1 MARATSRAGRWSGC
15 IWRRFF
21 EPESGE
27 TWIPAS
33 FSGRLNDNKFYSL
46 HHRKILMNYQRIHP
60 FPGPQAYEFPELRA
74 LTSVWQEKKS
84 ALEDDGAYKE
94 FIKKLQREWA
104 IETGIIER
112 LYTWDRGVTEI
123 LIEQGIESSIIS
135 HRGGVSQRDAEHIQA
150 LINDHLGIVEG
161 LFSYIKGD
169 EPLSEY
175 FIRGLQAQFTAH
187 QDYTEAVTES
197 GNLVQVTL
205 IKGEY
210 KTLPNNPRRPD
221 DEVHTYCPPE
231 LTKEEM
237 ESLIRMYREA
247 EATYTPEIKAAW
259 LHHRFTQIHPFQDGN
274 GRVARALA
282 SLVFLREGLF
292 PLVVRESD
300 RKEYIGALE
309 SADAGDLSPLVS
321 FFARRQKDAILKAL
335 GLEQQVQ
342 QSKYADQ
349 IIRSALELLKTKFSK
364 EKQKVSIVYEHAEKL
379 LATVE
384 GRFKLLVASLD
395 SQLRAVTPPQK
406 QKSYQAR
413 ANSANN
419 ASPQRHYFQKQIF
432 EAAKLFDYFAN
443 LEQHRSWARITLTTD
458 QEFDYVVSFHGYGPG
473 DTGILV
479 ASAFTYI
486 KAPLEEGGTE
496 PVGLHPAATDL
507 FQFNYVE
514 SYESTAKRFAEWL
527 ESSTAIALAE
537 WKRSLQV

>member
-1 MARATSRAGRWSGC
+1 MSY
-15 IWRRFF
+15 RR
-21 EPESGE
+21 
-27 TWIPAS
+27 I
-33 FSGRLNDNKFYSL
+33 
-46 HHRKILMNYQRIHP
+46 QP
-60 FPGPQAYEFPELRA
+60 FPAPEAYEFSELRA
-74 LTSVWQEKKS
+74 LTSVWREKKS

-112 LYTWDRGVTEI
+112 LYTWDRGVTEV
-123 LIEQGIESSIIS
+123 LIEQGIESSLIS
-135 HRGGVSQRDAEHIQA
+135 HRGGLSQRDAEHIQA

-161 LFSYIKGD
+161 LFGYIKGE

-175 FIRGLQAQFTAH
+175 FIRGLQTQFTAH
-187 QDYTEAVTES
+187 QDYTEAVTDS
-197 GNLVQVTL
+197 GDLIQVTL

-210 KTLPNNPRRPD
+210 KLLPANPRRPD
-221 DEVHTYCPPE
+221 GAVHSYCPPE

-237 ESLIRMYREA
+237 ENLIRIYREA
-247 EATYTPEIKAAW
+247 DDLYTPEVKSAW

-309 SADAGDLSPLVS
+309 AADNGDLGPLVT

-342 QSKYADQ
+342 QSKYADE
-349 IIRSALELLKTKFSK
+349 IISSALERLETKFSR
-364 EKQKVSIVYEHAEKL
+364 EKQKVSVVYEHAQKL
-379 LATVE
+379 FDMVDIKF
-384 GRFKLLVASLD
+384 RSIVASLD
-395 SQLRAVTPPQK
+395 GQLRAVTPPQK
-406 QKSYQAR
+406 SKYHAR
-413 ANSANN
+413 SNSADN
-419 ASPQRHYFQKQIF
+419 ASAQRHYFQKQIV
-432 EAAKLFDYFAN
+432 EAAKQFDYYAN
-443 LEQHRSWARITLTTD
+443 FEQHRSWVRITMTTD

-479 ASAFTYI
+479 ASAFTYV
-486 KAPLEEGGTE
+486 KAPREDGGTE
-496 PVGLHPAATDL
+496 PVGLLPAATDL
-507 FQFNYVE
+507 FQFNYAE
-514 SYESTAKRFAEWL
+514 PYDSTEKRFAEWL